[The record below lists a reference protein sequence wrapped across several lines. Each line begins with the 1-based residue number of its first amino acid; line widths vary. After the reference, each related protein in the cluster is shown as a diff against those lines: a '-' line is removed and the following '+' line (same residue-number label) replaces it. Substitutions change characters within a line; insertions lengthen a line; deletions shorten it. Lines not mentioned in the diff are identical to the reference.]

1 MALNKSIFLKK
12 KIVLGITASIAA
24 YKAASICSR
33 LTGMGAEV
41 IPVMTPNALNFI
53 TPITLSSISGNKTV
67 VEQFVNQK
75 KIYHISLSHSADIFL
90 IAPASADIISKLSYG
105 IGDNFLTTSAISAAC
120 PVLVAP
126 AMNESMYLDPVIQK
140 NIQQLK
146 ESGKYF
152 FVGPKSGRLACGE
165 EGLGKLEDEDVI
177 IERLGELLNYN
188 SDLKGKKVVITAG
201 GTREFIDIVRYI
213 SNKSSG
219 KMGYALA
226 EEAYFRGAQ
235 KVVLISASRSL
246 QPPYGVKVEYAQD
259 TAEMKKALLKYFN
272 GSDIIIMAAAISD
285 IIPAKKYDFK
295 LKKKD
300 DILSKISFKENE
312 NILELLAK
320 KKKKSQ
326 YLVGFAAE
334 SGYST
339 GDIIKKIGG
348 RNIDMIVA
356 NDISRKGIGMESDY
370 NEVDIVK
377 QDGSVKKL
385 GRGKKRIVARG
396 IWDEIVK
403 SSIKLEGIN
412 RRSK

>member
-1 MALNKSIFLKK
+1 MSLNKSVFLKK

-41 IPVMTPNALNFI
+41 VPVMTPNALNFI
-53 TPITLSSISGNKTV
+53 TPITLSSISGNKTIV
-67 VEQFVNQK
+67 DQFTNQK

-90 IAPASADIISKLSYG
+90 IAPASADTFSKLSYG

-140 NIQQLK
+140 NIKRLK

-165 EGLGKLEDEDVI
+165 EGLGRMEDEDII
-177 IERLGELLNYN
+177 IERLGELLKYN
-188 SDLKGKKVVITAG
+188 SDLKGKKVLITAG
-201 GTREFIDIVRYI
+201 GTREFIDSVRYI

-219 KMGYALA
+219 KMGYTLA
-226 EEAYFRGAQ
+226 EEAYFRGAK
-235 KVVLISASRSL
+235 KVILISAAGNL
-246 QPPYGVKVEYAQD
+246 APPYGVKIEYTGD
-259 TAEMKKALLKYFN
+259 TAEMKKALLEYLN
-272 GSDIIIMAAAISD
+272 GSNIIIMAAAVSD
-285 IIPAKKYDFK
+285 IIPVKKYDFK

-300 DILSKISFKENE
+300 DILSRIRFKENE
-312 NILELLAK
+312 NILELLAEK
-320 KKKKSQ
+320 KKKGQ

-334 SGYST
+334 SDYSVEAVME
-339 GDIIKKIGG
+339 KVKG
-348 RNIDMIVA
+348 RNIDMIVG
-356 NDISRKGIGMESDY
+356 NDISREGIGMESDY
-370 NEVDIVK
+370 NEVDIIR

-385 GRGKKRIVARG
+385 ARDKKRIIARG
-396 IWDEIVK
+396 IWDEIIK
-403 SSIKLEGIN
+403 SLVEL
-412 RRSK
+412 